1 MNKKPAS
8 LGAGLIA
15 KKGQAIPAVSSVG
28 SPVEL
33 ATQLPET
40 SAQPPAAPVAEERVA
55 TAKPGSDQDVA
66 EPTVEYHKAL
76 TVKLDRVRYRK
87 IKALGVEVGLS
98 SQKIFME
105 ALDDYLAKH
114 ADKF

>member
-15 KKGQAIPAVSSVG
+15 KKGQAIPAVSSLG
-28 SPVEL
+28 SP
-33 ATQLPET
+33 ADLP
-40 SAQPPAAPVAEERVA
+40 AQPPEMPALPPAARMVEEPVSPAKGGSKNSAAESA
-55 TAKPGSDQDVA
+55 
-66 EPTVEYHKAL
+66 VEYHKAL
-76 TVKLDRVRYRK
+76 TVKLDRARYRK

-105 ALDDYLAKH
+105 ALDDYLVKH

>member
-28 SPVEL
+28 SPADL
-33 ATQLPET
+33 PAQLPET
-40 SAQPPAAPVAEERVA
+40 PASPPAAPAAEERV
-55 TAKPGSDQDVA
+55 TLAKPGADQDV
-66 EPTVEYHKAL
+66 PGSTVEYHKAL